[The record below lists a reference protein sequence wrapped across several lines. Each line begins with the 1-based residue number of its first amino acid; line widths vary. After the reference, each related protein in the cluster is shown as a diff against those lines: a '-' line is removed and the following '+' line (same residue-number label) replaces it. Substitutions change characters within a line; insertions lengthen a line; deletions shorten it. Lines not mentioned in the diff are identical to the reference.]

1 MYKKVVAVLAM
12 IFAML
17 FVSIGAFAASPA
29 VQEVE
34 AQIAQIGTVTRE
46 NRSAVE
52 NALSAY
58 NELDDASKAEVSNY
72 EILVEAQQVLG
83 IKDALAKL
91 GVEYDKVQNSA
102 AMRSPYSDKNEES
115 GTCVFAPML
124 CIYEEYDFPVLF
136 TLFEYIGQEHLG
148 VDSIVVRAGDYKY
161 QYGIKDFVKLGSEEQ
176 KIKNRTVAVEYGVR
190 VATDYDYN
198 MFMDILSS
206 KESIVRFSRLYH
218 GEFACQDY
226 TITNEDRQ
234 AITDVINAYNLMC
247 SVSPEVMRKALA

>member
-1 MYKKVVAVLAM
+1 MYKKVVAALAM

-34 AQIAQIGTVTRE
+34 ALISQIGTVTRE

-52 NALSAY
+52 SAVNAY
-58 NELDDASKAEVSNY
+58 NQLDEASKAAVSNY
-72 EILVEAQQVLG
+72 AVLAEAQQVLG

-176 KIKNRTVAVEYGVR
+176 KIKNRTVSVDYGMI
-190 VATDYDYN
+190 VATHYEYN
-198 MFMDILSS
+198 MFIDLLSS
-206 KESIVRFSRLYH
+206 K
-218 GEFACQDY
+218 
-226 TITNEDRQ
+226 
-234 AITDVINAYNLMC
+234 
-247 SVSPEVMRKALA
+247 

>member
-1 MYKKVVAVLAM
+1 MYKKVVAALAM

-34 AQIAQIGTVTRE
+34 ALISQIGTVTRE

-52 NALSAY
+52 SAVNAY
-58 NELDDASKAEVSNY
+58 NQLDEASKAAVSNY
-72 EILVEAQQVLG
+72 AVLAEAQQVLG

-176 KIKNRTVAVEYGVR
+176 KIKNRTVAVEYGMR

-206 KESIVRFSRLYH
+206 IESIVRFSRLYH

>member
-1 MYKKVVAVLAM
+1 MYKKVVAALAM

-72 EILVEAQQVLG
+72 AVLAEAQQVLG

-176 KIKNRTVAVEYGVR
+176 KIKNRTVAVEYGMR